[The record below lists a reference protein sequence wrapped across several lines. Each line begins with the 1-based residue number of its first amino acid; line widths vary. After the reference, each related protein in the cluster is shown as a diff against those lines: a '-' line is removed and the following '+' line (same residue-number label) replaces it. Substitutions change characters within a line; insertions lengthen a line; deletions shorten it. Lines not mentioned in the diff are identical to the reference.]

1 MAKTLWEVC
10 KVPDLATLK
19 NELFDMQSEK
29 INLEACRNN
38 LEATRDMSSRLEA
51 KYKSQLDELKG
62 EMGTLRLIFSTLMPF
77 GAIKRIKSKVALYA
91 LRYEA
96 AEYGLLTVQHKLN
109 NIKADIRNKEREIE
123 AAEAEETTEEEVDEA
138 FEEEEEAGEERDEA
152 FEEEEETGEERDEAF
167 EEEEAGEETG
177 ETFEEEEETG
187 EEADEAFEEEEETA
201 EETDEAFEEE
211 EETGEETDEAFEE
224 EEETAEEVDEAF
236 EEEETAEE
244 IDEAFEEE
252 EETGEETDE
261 ALEEEEEAAVEKPT
275 PQYAD
280 PAHGRPLP
288 SKLPVKGG
296 VINFNEGSAKEL
308 ISKYNETGF
317 VKKNEEKQSDGMQN
331 LAGLISKYPG
341 SITTLPVSVMKTLG
355 TTNMQVAMADGSKQ
369 KMDGFSYLS
378 GVATQ
383 SLEAQLAEARSN
395 GDADK
400 VKELETMQAKIGSFM
415 VGDETTKGA
424 MKLVAEARA
433 NQNAG
438 KSNTKQADRS
448 SAM

>member
-51 KYKSQLDELKG
+51 RYKSQLDELKG
-62 EMGTLRLIFSTLMPF
+62 EMGTVRLILSTFMPF

-123 AAEAEETTEEEVDEA
+123 AAEAEETTEEVDEA
-138 FEEEEEAGEERDEA
+138 LD
-152 FEEEEETGEERDEAF
+152 EETGEETGEAL
-167 EEEEAGEETG
+167 EEEEAGEETC
-177 ETFEEEEETG
+177 E
-187 EEADEAFEEEEETA
+187 DLEEEETA
-201 EETDEAFEEE
+201 
-211 EETGEETDEAFEE
+211 
-224 EEETAEEVDEAF
+224 
-236 EEEETAEE
+236 
-244 IDEAFEEE
+244 
-252 EETGEETDE
+252 EETDE

-288 SKLPVKGG
+288 SKLPVKDG

-341 SITTLPVSVMKTLG
+341 SITTLPVSVMKKLG

-438 KSNTKQADRS
+438 KSNTKQSDRS